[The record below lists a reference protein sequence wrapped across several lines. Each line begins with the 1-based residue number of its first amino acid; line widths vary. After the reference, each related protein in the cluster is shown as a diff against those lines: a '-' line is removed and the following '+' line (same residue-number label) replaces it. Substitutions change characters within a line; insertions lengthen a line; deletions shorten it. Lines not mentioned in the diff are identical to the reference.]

1 MTDYKKEILVSNYFE
16 IYDFYKKKLGNN
28 VIILMQV
35 GSFHEC
41 YGTDIDGPNM
51 KEIAEKLNFIV
62 TKKNKNKELNK
73 SNPYMIGAPSYGV
86 EDIIEKLINNNYA
99 IIRIDQT
106 TEPPKPK
113 REIVGIYT
121 PATYVERTNNNITNL
136 VSIFFDIVKKKNN
149 ILLCAGLSVYDLST
163 GKGNLFEI
171 ANKEDDDNY
180 CLDNVVHFLEKYPP
194 KEIILEYGDNYKK
207 YIDENKSIYNLTTSD
222 ILQYIGVSD
231 INLYSS
237 RNLSILKKVNYQQN
251 LLEKIFNHNS
261 KINIIEDLELQY
273 YHFCR
278 ISLVILI
285 DFINNNNKHLLE
297 KIERPIWYLKKDTLF
312 LGNKAIDQ
320 LDVFNKKKCLFDIIN
335 NTRTPLG
342 VRLLRENLNNPIC
355 DINLLNN
362 RYEMIELII
371 NNNLNDKVKDYFTN
385 IYDINKLLRRIILN
399 NINPFE
405 LYNLYI
411 SLKNSYK
418 ILNIL
423 KDYNSFEINNPN
435 SKMIL
440 KNINTFLNFLEEKF
454 DLNYILNINFCNYKE
469 ETKNYILNNNK
480 LNEIERLI
488 NSGTNFMKYLV
499 KELEKHVEDK
509 KFMNKNND
517 LINLKF
523 NERDG
528 YYLLIT
534 KRRSKKLIEKL
545 IKIKE
550 IIVGGRKIKYE
561 DLKFQDLPKSN
572 NVKIFCN
579 EIKSISLNVIEL
591 KYKLAKE
598 IKLEF
603 YKILNNIY
611 DKYNKDIKF
620 ISDKISLIDFLFSGA
635 ITASKHGYNKPK
647 INDIKYG
654 NSYFNVTQMRH
665 PIVEVINDNNEYK
678 PHNINIGLDYNGILL
693 YGINS
698 SGKSTLMKSI
708 GLNIILAQIG
718 YYVAATEFEY
728 YPYSTLM
735 TRICGNDNIF
745 KGMSSFMVE
754 MMELMAILKR
764 NDSNTLVL
772 GDEICRGTEEK
783 SANIIVTYMLERL
796 SSMNT
801 SFITATHLHQIAE
814 MSSVKKLDNVKPM
827 HLKVEY
833 DNDSDKLIY
842 SRILCDGQGDKYYG
856 VQVAKYLMRSDIF
869 NKRTKELEE
878 EYENIGIKE
887 SKYNSNNIME
897 YCEICNIDKELE
909 THHINFQK
917 NFVNKILIDKPH
929 IKKNSNY
936 NLVTLCRYCHDNVDN
951 GKIII
956 DGWCETTNGRELK
969 YKKNQNKIKK
979 KKYDDVCIKIINEI
993 KKLNLSLEKSKELL
1007 KESHNI
1013 NISTGT
1019 ISKIWNNI
1027 YY

>member
-1 MTDYKKEILVSNYFE
+1 MTDYKNEILVSNYFD

-41 YGTDIDGPNM
+41 YGTDKDGPNM
-51 KEIAEKLNFIV
+51 KEIAEKLDFIV
-62 TKKNKNKELNK
+62 TKKNKTKELNK

-121 PATYVERTNNNITNL
+121 PATYVERTNNNTNNL
-136 VSIFFDIVKKKNN
+136 VSIYFDIVKKNNN
-149 ILLCAGLSVYDLST
+149 IILCAGLSVFDLST
-163 GKGNLFEI
+163 GKGNVFEI
-171 ANKEDDDNY
+171 ANKDDDNNY
-180 CLDNVVHFLEKYPP
+180 CLDNIVHFLEKYPP
-194 KEIILEYGDNYKK
+194 KEIILEYGENYKK
-207 YIDENKSIYNLTTSD
+207 HMSENDNIYNFTTSD

-231 INLYSS
+231 INIYSS

-273 YHFCR
+273 YHLSR
-278 ISLVILI
+278 ISLVILV
-285 DFINNNNKHLLE
+285 DFINNNNKHLLD
-297 KIERPIWYLKKDTLF
+297 KIEKPSWYLKKDTLF
-312 LGNKAIDQ
+312 LGNKAIEQ
-320 LDVFNKKKCLFDIIN
+320 LDVFNKKKCLFNIIN

-342 VRLLRENLNNPIC
+342 GRLLKENLNNPTC
-355 DINLLNN
+355 NVKVLEN
-362 RYEMIELII
+362 RYKMIEMII
-371 NNNLNDKVKDYFTN
+371 NNDLNDKVKEYFTN
-385 IYDINKLLRRIILN
+385 IYDISKLLRRIILG

-405 LYNLYI
+405 LYNLHI

-423 KDYNSFEINNPN
+423 KDYDSFEINNPD
-435 SKMIL
+435 SLLIL
-440 KNINTFLNFLEEKF
+440 KNINTFIKKIEEKF
-454 DLNYILNINFCNYKE
+454 DLNYIININFCNYKE

-480 LNEIERLI
+480 LNEIENLI
-488 NSGTNFMKYLV
+488 KSGTNFMDYLV

-545 IKIKE
+545 IEIKE
-550 IIVGGRKIKYE
+550 IKVGGRTIKYE
-561 DLKFQDLPKSN
+561 DLEFQDLPKSN
-572 NVKIFCN
+572 NVKIFCK
-579 EIKSISLNVIEL
+579 EIKSISVNVIEL
-591 KYKLAKE
+591 KYRLAKE
-598 IKLEF
+598 IKIEF
-603 YKILNNIY
+603 YNILNDLYETYSN
-611 DKYNKDIKF
+611 DIKY
-620 ISDKISLIDFLFSGA
+620 IADKISLIDFLFSGA
-635 ITASKHGYNKPK
+635 LTAMKYGYNKPQ
-647 INDIKYG
+647 ISDIKSG
-654 NSYFNVTQMRH
+654 NSYFDTTEMRH
-665 PIVEVINDNNEYK
+665 PIVEVINDNYEYK
-678 PHNINIGLDYNGILL
+678 PHNINIGLDYHGILL

-718 YYVAATEFEY
+718 YYVAAKDFKY
-728 YPYSTLM
+728 YPYSSLM

-764 NDSNTLVL
+764 NDCNTLVL

-783 SANIIVTYMLERL
+783 SANIIVTYMLEKL

-814 MSSVKKLDNVKPM
+814 MSSVKKLNNVKPM

-833 DNDSDKLIY
+833 DDDNEKLIY

-878 EYENIGIKE
+878 EYENIGLKE
-887 SKYNSNNIME
+887 SKYNANNIME
-897 YCEICNIDKELE
+897 NCEICNLDKELE

-917 NFVNKILIDKPH
+917 DFVDNILIDNPH
-929 IKKNSNY
+929 IKKNNNY
-936 NLVTLCRYCHDNVDN
+936 NLVTLCRYCHDKVDN
-951 GKIII
+951 GKLIIN
-956 DGWCETTNGRELK
+956 GWDETSNGRELK
-969 YKKNQNKIKK
+969 YKFNENKIKK
-979 KKYDDVCIKIINEI
+979 KKYNDTSIKIINEI
-993 KKLNLSLEKSKELL
+993 KKLNLSLEKSKKLL
-1007 KESHNI
+1007 NDTHDIK
-1013 NISTGT
+1013 ISTRT
-1019 ISKIWNNI
+1019 ISKIWNNV
-1027 YY
+1027 YC